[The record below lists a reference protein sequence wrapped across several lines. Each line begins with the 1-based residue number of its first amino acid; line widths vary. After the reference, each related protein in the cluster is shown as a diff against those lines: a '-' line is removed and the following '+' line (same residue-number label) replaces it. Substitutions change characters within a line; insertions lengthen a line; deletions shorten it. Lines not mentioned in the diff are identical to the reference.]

1 MKVNVSLYLPKSVAK
16 EWVTG
21 KVDISNV
28 VVRSKETGKI
38 IRYLKT
44 SAVDKIDEA
53 KNLVSKIGSKNIII
67 GLGVTAAVVTVGGVI
82 NLIVNKSSE
91 KESVKVPKCI
101 NDFQR
106 KFHKYL
112 RETQKGNL
120 NLKTI
125 DELLNSLVEIEK
137 LKSREVR
144 IDFSA
149 EELKFLLSKIY
160 DFTKSI
166 YEEHNG
172 EKVKVKSPTNNSSK
186 NLVYLKDYLECQK
199 QVLEKIS

>member
-1 MKVNVSLYLPKSVAK
+1 MKVNVSLDLPKSVAK
-16 EWVTG
+16 EWVAG

-38 IRYLKT
+38 IRYLKSST
-44 SAVDKIDEA
+44 VDKMDGA
-53 KNLVSKIGSKNIII
+53 KNLVSKIGSKNILI
-67 GLGVTAAVVTVGGVI
+67 GLGITAAVVTVGGLI
-82 NLIVNKSSE
+82 NLVVNKSSE
-91 KESVKVPKCI
+91 KECVKVPKCI

-112 RETQKGNL
+112 KEAQKGNL
-120 NLKTI
+120 NIKTI
-125 DELLNSLVEIEK
+125 DELLNSLDEIEK
-137 LKSREVR
+137 LKSKEVR

-160 DFTKSI
+160 DFTKNI
-166 YEEHNG
+166 NEEHNG
-172 EKVKVKSPTNNSSK
+172 EKMKVKSPTNNSSK